1 MPHAIAIAATS
12 IHEKKFERRN
22 NKKKKKNSIK
32 ARNAL

>member
-12 IHEKKFERRN
+12 IHEKSLSKGTIKRR
-22 NKKKKKNSIK
+22 KNSIK